1 MYIYICVYIY
11 KYIHMFILQGSHC
24 ISKHFKC
31 DIPFKSPGRPHLA
44 DMVGP
49 LVIPAKPGLNRCCPV
64 EPSMVPSYKQT

>member
-1 MYIYICVYIY
+1 M
-11 KYIHMFILQGSHC
+11 YIHMFILQGSHC

-49 LVIPAKPGLNRCCPV
+49 LVIPAKPGLKRCWL
-64 EPSMVPSYKQT
+64 